1 MINAPAPER
10 YAIHKLIV
18 AGERPAAERTKARKD
33 LMQAASLASYFLE
46 AGDARVF
53 SEAWR
58 DALRRGKGWRTRLL
72 RGRAALLKLAP
83 DLDAADLWKT

>member
-1 MINAPAPER
+1 MELSLEAPVQACVIGQAGACMINVPAPER

-46 AGDARVF
+46 AGDARR
-53 SEAWR
+53 AR
-58 DALRRGKGWRTRLL
+58 D
-72 RGRAALLKLAP
+72 
-83 DLDAADLWKT
+83 